1 MKSKRSQTPFK
12 KIRKQNVI
20 QKQINSDIVF
30 NFQTYENMGNNI
42 LSDFT
47 KTMTYSKIPVI
58 SSHSPCLLNKH
69 KLNQNTNKKRE
80 FTGISKYKTIISKNG
95 EHVKNENQT
104 SMRNK
109 RPQTAI
115 VKSSL
120 ITCPRIHNKK
130 ITINKKILIPKKIEF
145 KNKFVYS
152 TSYLNQNS
160 KISKNKTQKFFNPI
174 ITQIKGE
181 IIDQR
186 RKVIISHNNDIHK
199 DNANH
204 DLERTNQLSQ
214 DYFIKNPNLISIDVN
229 TPTISKEDILNKNSS
244 SKSKNQFISNNK
256 NYLNFEFSRVRNEIK
271 SQNNFYEYVKHLL
284 KYSTYNDG
292 KFGLI
297 MLKEKLDSIEKKL
310 HN

>member
-229 TPTISKEDILNKNSS
+229 TPTISKEDILNKNYS